1 MKADNPTSFIGQSP
15 IKDVGHLPHQYIQ
28 SSLNPSFEKE
38 GLVADQGLRANAQ
51 QQKDVGRREPL
62 VVSWELLVV
71 SL

>member
-1 MKADNPTSFIGQSP
+1 MKADNPTSFIGHSP

-51 QQKDVGRREPL
+51 KQKKCGAKRVI
-62 VVSWELLVV
+62 SC
-71 SL
+71 